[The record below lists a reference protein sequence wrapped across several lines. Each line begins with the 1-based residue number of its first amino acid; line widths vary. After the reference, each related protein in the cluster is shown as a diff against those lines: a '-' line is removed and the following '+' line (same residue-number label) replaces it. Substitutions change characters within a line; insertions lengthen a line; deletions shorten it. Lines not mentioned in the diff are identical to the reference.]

1 MLKIVSLGVLVLFI
15 VGCGNNPAPTATNKV
30 GKVVKKIVDPCEAN
44 YQKCSAE
51 CKVSTL
57 NEADWKKMACESKC
71 KTIYAGCKTKQKTIE
86 GYNYLKD
93 KVTK

>member
-1 MLKIVSLGVLVLFI
+1 MLKIVSAGLLALFI
-15 VGCGNNPAPTATNKV
+15 VGCGENPTPTQKTE
-30 GKVVKKIVDPCEAN
+30 KVVKKVIDLCETD

-51 CKVSTL
+51 CKVTTL
-57 NEADWKKMACESKC
+57 NEADWKKMACETKC
-71 KTIYAGCKTKQKTIE
+71 KTIYAGCKTKQKTVQ

>member
-1 MLKIVSLGVLVLFI
+1 MLKVISAGLLALFI
-15 VGCGNNPAPTATNKV
+15 VGCGENPTPTQN
-30 GKVVKKIVDPCEAN
+30 VVKDVKKVIDPCEAD

-51 CKVSTL
+51 CKVTTL
-57 NEADWKKMACESKC
+57 NEADWKKMACETKC

-86 GYNYLKD
+86 GYHYIKD

>member
-1 MLKIVSLGVLVLFI
+1 MLKIVSTGLLALFI
-15 VGCGNNPAPTATNKV
+15 IGCGDNPTPPTQKAV
-30 GKVVKKIVDPCEAN
+30 KVVKKIIDPCEAG

-51 CKVSTL
+51 CKVTTL

-71 KTIYAGCKTKQKTIE
+71 KTIYVGCKTKQKTIE
-86 GYNYLKD
+86 GYHYIKD